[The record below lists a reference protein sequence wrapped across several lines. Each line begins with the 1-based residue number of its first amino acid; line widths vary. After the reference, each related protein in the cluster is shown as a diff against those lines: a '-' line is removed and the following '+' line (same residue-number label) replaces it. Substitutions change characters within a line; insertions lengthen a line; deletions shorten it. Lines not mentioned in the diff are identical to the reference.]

1 MTLPVA
7 ILAGG
12 LATRLRPESEHTPK
26 SLIPVAGRPFAA
38 HQLDLLARAG
48 AARVVFC
55 VGYRG
60 DMVEQAMGDGSRW
73 NLAVQYSHDG
83 PELLGTGGALR
94 RALPLLGDRFLVLY
108 GDSYLRCDYGAVE
121 RAFLGSGKPALM
133 TVVRNDGR
141 RDRSNVAFERGR
153 IVRYDKAAQDAS
165 MHHIDYGLGA
175 LTASVLSARPGNQP
189 FDLAGVYGE
198 LAARGDL
205 AGFEVAG
212 RFYEIGSPEGLAE
225 TRALL
230 AGATPE

>member
-12 LATRLRPESEHTPK
+12 LATRLRPATETVPK
-26 SLIPVAGRPFAA
+26 SLLEVAGKPFAA

-48 AARVVFC
+48 ASRVVFC

-60 DMVEQAMGDGSRW
+60 DMVEQALGDGSRW
-73 NLAVQYSHDG
+73 NLGVQYAFDG
-83 PELLGTGGALR
+83 PVLLGTGGALR

-121 RAFLGSGKPALM
+121 RAFLESGKPALM
-133 TVVRNDGR
+133 TVLRNDGAW
-141 RDRSNVAFERGR
+141 DRSNVGYADGR
-153 IVRYDKAAQDAS
+153 IVVYDKQQPTRE

-175 LTASVLSARPGNQP
+175 LTASVLGARPADQP
-189 FDLAGVYGE
+189 FDLAEVYRD

-205 AGFEVAG
+205 AGFEVVE
-212 RFYEIGSPEGLAE
+212 RFYEIGSPAGLAE

-230 AGATPE
+230 GGTPAA